1 MILTPLRAVDQ
12 LNRCLAEIDH
22 WNPSVNAMITVDAS
36 GAMAAAQAADHAR
49 SLGNYLG
56 PLHGVPIAVK
66 DNLDTAGLRTTY
78 GSGFFNDHIPQRD
91 ATVVSRLRKAGA
103 VIVGKCTLHEF
114 AFGVRSNN
122 PVIGQCKNPWDT
134 TKIPGGSS
142 GGSGVA
148 VATGMAQMAL
158 GTDTGGSVRI
168 PAALNGVTGL
178 RPTLGR
184 VPNTGCMP
192 VSETH
197 DTVGPLARTAYEA
210 AVLFSVIAGF
220 DPLDPISENTQLPN
234 FLSQL
239 SGDIAGIRIGKPR
252 NHYFDGLE
260 PDVALAIE
268 RSIEEL
274 KSLGAVIVD
283 VEVPGAELAHLSA
296 THMIYSDAC
305 ATHEHRLLK
314 GGDEWSAQTL
324 ERMRMG
330 LAYDGMQYA
339 RAMRHREAWC
349 RQMQNLF
356 NKVDILLSPTT
367 LTTAPLIDDHRNLY
381 EATRAV
387 TANTYAGAFAKL
399 PGISVPCGYS
409 SSGLP
414 IGLMLEAAMWQEPLL
429 FKVAC
434 AYQSI
439 TDWHMRHPP
448 KITTIRS

>member
-197 DTVGPLARTAYEA
+197 DTVGPLART
-210 AVLFSVIAGF
+210 G
-220 DPLDPISENTQLPN
+220 
-234 FLSQL
+234 
-239 SGDIAGIRIGKPR
+239 
-252 NHYFDGLE
+252 
-260 PDVALAIE
+260 
-268 RSIEEL
+268 
-274 KSLGAVIVD
+274 
-283 VEVPGAELAHLSA
+283 
-296 THMIYSDAC
+296 
-305 ATHEHRLLK
+305 
-314 GGDEWSAQTL
+314 
-324 ERMRMG
+324 
-330 LAYDGMQYA
+330 
-339 RAMRHREAWC
+339 
-349 RQMQNLF
+349 
-356 NKVDILLSPTT
+356 
-367 LTTAPLIDDHRNLY
+367 
-381 EATRAV
+381 
-387 TANTYAGAFAKL
+387 
-399 PGISVPCGYS
+399 
-409 SSGLP
+409 
-414 IGLMLEAAMWQEPLL
+414 
-429 FKVAC
+429 
-434 AYQSI
+434 
-439 TDWHMRHPP
+439 
-448 KITTIRS
+448 